1 MPLPD
6 FIIIGAMKCGTSTL
20 ATQLGLQDGI
30 FITTPKEPNFFSDD
44 HVHARGPA
52 WYSSLFDAAASGD
65 LKGEAS
71 THYTKLA
78 THPDAAARMAAVLE
92 TPRLVY
98 LIRDPVARLVSHYMH
113 EWSMGMIRGPLDA
126 ALDHHPEL
134 VDYGLYARQLGPYV
148 THFGA
153 ERILVISLETM
164 QAEPQKTLEDVC
176 AHLGYDGRPV
186 WQADHG
192 RENASSERVRRFP
205 FHGLIFDNSVAT
217 TLRRSLVPQAVR
229 DRIKQARQMR
239 TRPDLPVGRRHALEA
254 RFAKDFAQ
262 LRTIFP
268 ERPDLARSYPFV
280 DPALVSIE

>member
-6 FIIIGAMKCGTSTL
+6 FIIIGAMKCATSTL
-20 ATQLGLQDGI
+20 AAQLGLQDGV

-44 HVHARGPA
+44 PVHDRGLG

-92 TPRLVY
+92 NPRLVY

-134 VDYGLYARQLGPYV
+134 VDYGLYARQ
-148 THFGA
+148 
-153 ERILVISLETM
+153 
-164 QAEPQKTLEDVC
+164 
-176 AHLGYDGRPV
+176 
-186 WQADHG
+186 
-192 RENASSERVRRFP
+192 
-205 FHGLIFDNSVAT
+205 
-217 TLRRSLVPQAVR
+217 
-229 DRIKQARQMR
+229 
-239 TRPDLPVGRRHALEA
+239 TRPLRDAFRGRAYPRDQLGDHAGRAAEDPG
-254 RFAKDFAQ
+254 RC
-262 LRTIFP
+262 LRASGI
-268 ERPDLARSYPFV
+268 
-280 DPALVSIE
+280 